1 MVDDWKTHLEELFVD
16 ARILEKSKGEV
27 REKFDQFCEFIAEP
41 AFESIAEE
49 LRRFDVKAKWVKTR
63 GSSIHFQVN
72 FPGTS
77 VDNFHY
83 ILILPK
89 NSITLSLS
97 LMLKGRRTRR
107 SPLEET
113 VTPFM
118 EELEE
123 NDVINLQKESLIM
136 DFVERFRNFTFATLT
151 SPE

>member
-1 MVDDWKTHLEELFVD
+1 MGEEWKTQLEELFVD
-16 ARILEKSKGEV
+16 ARILEKSKSEV
-27 REKFDQFCEFIAEP
+27 LEKFTQFCEFIAEP

-49 LRRFDVKAKWVKTR
+49 LKRFGVKAKWTR
-63 GSSIHFQVN
+63 IRGASLHFQVS
-72 FPGTS
+72 FPNST

-89 NSITLSLS
+89 NSITLRLN

-107 SPLEET
+107 SSLEET
-113 VTPFM
+113 VFPFM

-123 NDVINLQKESLIM
+123 HEVINLQKESLIM

-151 SPE
+151 SAE